1 MKFIDKL
8 IRVLLVGMILLSL
21 YLSAKIWTNSGS
33 KDLSLG
39 NQGTESTV
47 TLKQAKDVFLPVKLI
62 YHNEEG
68 KHLFTN
74 KENLIVNVNKELI
87 KLEIGSLSQYG
98 DKDKNKFFEKQLK
111 RNSLELFFSDP
122 LPLNYFYEINGS
134 EPKKGPNQD
143 MLFERMVLSFDDNKL
158 YLMTDNDYQIYETTY
173 KGSLSTIKELLRDD
187 NNRFLEVLHQ
197 DTELPIFYHFKED
210 LKLKKYSYILATQ
223 SYTAFSQAFF
233 DNSQEI
239 FPNDDNKESRDIN
252 LMNAEGS
259 SLNVSYNTGEINFNG
274 RYNPRKNHDTDRTET
289 ATIYDGSFYYI
300 EKIANSMG
308 TLRYF
313 EGTKNQVVYRNYVE
327 GYPIF
332 SDHSRGRVE
341 VTKQNQN
348 VQIATNQETIQ
359 VPIPSDEEVILPSTE
374 KVIADLKAQGV
385 SLEDM
390 ESLQI
395 GYTWETNQETKQVV
409 DLVPEWYIKYQGE
422 WTTITD
428 LQPETNR
435 QGGEN

>member
-33 KDLSLG
+33 KDVSQG

-87 KLEIGSLSQYG
+87 KLEIGSLSQYS

-313 EGTKNQVVYRNYVE
+313 ERSKNQVVYRNYVE